1 MDETPG
7 SPRTHAVIA
16 FDKSYWALILG
27 GSSGFGLAAAQKL
40 ARHGMNVMVVHR
52 DRRGA
57 MARIE
62 PHFEAIRA
70 TGVGFRALNLDAL
83 APEGRATTLAELGDV
98 LGESGRVR
106 LLMHSIAFG
115 SLKPVA
121 PPSPDE
127 RIDAAVAALA
137 QELGLPTETVAAAL
151 DAVRERGSG
160 PLHTLQ
166 PPRYGEALL
175 DEEDMARTIY
185 AMGTSL
191 LSWVQDLHRAK
202 RFAADARV
210 LGMTSEGN
218 TIAWKGYAAVA
229 AAKVAL
235 ESVSRAIAV
244 EYAPYGIRSNIIQAG
259 VTPTPA
265 MKLIP
270 GSARMQA
277 VAEQRNPFRRTTT
290 PEDVANFI
298 ALMCLDEAAWVN
310 GALLHVDGGE
320 HIASL

>member
-1 MDETPG
+1 MIE
-7 SPRTHAVIA
+7 
-16 FDKSYWALILG
+16 FDRSHWALILG

-62 PHFEAIRA
+62 PQFESIRA

-83 APEGRATTLAELGDV
+83 SADGRAQALAELATAMGEGGKVRV
-98 LGESGRVR
+98 L
-106 LLMHSIAFG
+106 LHSIAFG
-115 SLKPVA
+115 NLKPIA
-121 PPSPDE
+121 PSAPDTRAAE
-127 RIDAAVAALA
+127 AVAQLA
-137 QELGLPTETVAAAL
+137 RELDVPAATVQT
-151 DAVRERGSG
+151 AVGHLLERGVG
-160 PLHTLQ
+160 ALRTLQ
-166 PPRYGEALL
+166 APTYGDVLL
-175 DEEDMARTIY
+175 DEEDMARTVY

-191 LSWVQDLHRAK
+191 LSWVQDLHRLGL
-202 RFAADARV
+202 FAADARV
-210 LGMTSEGN
+210 LGLTSEGN
-218 TIAWKGYAAVA
+218 TTAWKGYAAVA

-244 EYAPYGIRSNIIQAG
+244 EFAPYGIRSNILQAG

-265 MKLIP
+265 LKLIP

-277 VAEQRNPFRRTTT
+277 VAEARNPFRRTTT
-290 PEDVANFI
+290 PEAVADFI

-310 GALLHVDGGE
+310 GALIRVDGGE
-320 HIASL
+320 HIAAL

>member
-1 MDETPG
+1 MID
-7 SPRTHAVIA
+7 
-16 FDKSYWALILG
+16 FDRSHWALILG

-62 PHFEAIRA
+62 PQFDVIRA

-83 APEGRATTLAELGDV
+83 SAEGRARVLAELATAM
-98 LGESGRVR
+98 GEGGKVR
-106 LLMHSIAFG
+106 LLLHSIAFG
-115 SLKPVA
+115 NLKPIAPGDPDTRAADAVA
-121 PPSPDE
+121 QLARELELPA
-127 RIDAAVAALA
+127 AAVQAAIDQL
-137 QELGLPTETVAAAL
+137 L
-151 DAVRERGSG
+151 ERGVG
-160 PLHTLQ
+160 ALRTLQ
-166 PPRYGEALL
+166 ASTYGDTLL

-191 LSWVQDLHRAK
+191 LSWVQDIHRDGL
-202 RFAADARV
+202 FAADARV
-210 LGMTSEGN
+210 LGLTSEGN
-218 TIAWKGYAAVA
+218 TTAWKGYAAVA
-229 AAKVAL
+229 AAKSAL

-244 EYAPYGIRSNIIQAG
+244 EFAPHGIRSNILQAG

-265 MKLIP
+265 LKLIP

-290 PEDVANFI
+290 PEAVADFI

-310 GALLHVDGGE
+310 GALIRVDGGE
-320 HIASL
+320 HIAAL